1 MRNWTSKAICL
12 ALLAS
17 VSQPTI
23 AQSQD
28 VSRPATSQSSH
39 PEFARFAPKAA
50 TLTTKIDYT
59 AWDEALRYLV
69 FRMGKSIREGAPRVE
84 PGMGTRRVYG
94 HESRYRLEGNR
105 VIFSFMNQDVLT
117 ALTEY
122 RQDLEQTANLVD
134 ISKLAKNE
142 QLAYWINL
150 HNAAIIE
157 QIALA
162 YPVSQPSRIK
172 LGASGLPFDET
183 PFILVAGVKMS
194 PKDIRTK
201 IVFPHWKDPKVIY
214 GFFRGEIGGPSIQ
227 TEAFTAENAGD
238 LLDKS
243 AKEFV
248 NSLRGTQKSG
258 DKLQVS
264 KIFEEARPF
273 YFADLSADL
282 KGHLL
287 KYADEEVQAI
297 VNNSA
302 EVEVSIYETDIADL
316 ANGETDPNYGFVTR
330 DGDPTGTK
338 IPTAIAR
345 LLVEQ
350 QQKFEKILRRDA
362 PRGVVTVIDVDLPG
376 EPEKPKE
383 VE

>member
-1 MRNWTSKAICL
+1 MAKPPCDIYCVRIIMQNWTRKAICL

-28 VSRPATSQSSH
+28 ISRPAISRPAISQSSH

-50 TLTTKIDYT
+50 TVNTKIDYT

-94 HESRYRLEGNR
+94 HDSRYRLEGNR

-117 ALTEY
+117 ALAEY

-172 LGASGLPFDET
+172 LDASGLPFDET
-183 PFILVAGVKMS
+183 PFISVAGVKMS

-214 GFFRGEIGGPSIQ
+214 GFFRGR
-227 TEAFTAENAGD
+227 F
-238 LLDKS
+238 KR
-243 AKEFV
+243 KH
-248 NSLRGTQKSG
+248 SLRKMQATCWTNLQKN
-258 DKLQVS
+258 L
-264 KIFEEARPF
+264 
-273 YFADLSADL
+273 
-282 KGHLL
+282 
-287 KYADEEVQAI
+287 
-297 VNNSA
+297 
-302 EVEVSIYETDIADL
+302 
-316 ANGETDPNYGFVTR
+316 
-330 DGDPTGTK
+330 
-338 IPTAIAR
+338 
-345 LLVEQ
+345 
-350 QQKFEKILRRDA
+350 
-362 PRGVVTVIDVDLPG
+362 
-376 EPEKPKE
+376 
-383 VE
+383 